1 MVGRFPDI
9 SFLPALLLDFNRAY
23 RCCHSHFSQS
33 ISLSMLLDLAPLDF
47 PPSHRSLPTVISD
60 AAASDM
66 CSFVSRPSILP
77 PLLST
82 VISGAAA
89 GGQVLLCST
98 TFKAVKE
105 LARDLGCVTKDG
117 MQVDQLH
124 QAVWWQ
130 FWR

>member
-1 MVGRFPDI
+1 M
-9 SFLPALLLDFNRAY
+9 
-23 RCCHSHFSQS
+23 
-33 ISLSMLLDLAPLDF
+33 
-47 PPSHRSLPTVISD
+47 
-60 AAASDM
+60 
-66 CSFVSRPSILP
+66 
-77 PLLST
+77 
-82 VISGAAA
+82 
-89 GGQVLLCST
+89 LLCST